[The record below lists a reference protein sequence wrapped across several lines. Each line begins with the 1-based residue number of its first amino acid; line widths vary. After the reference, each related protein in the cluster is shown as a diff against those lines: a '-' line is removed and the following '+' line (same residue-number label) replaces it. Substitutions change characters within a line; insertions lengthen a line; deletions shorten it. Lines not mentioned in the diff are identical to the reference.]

1 MKPIKRRHPVGIQ
14 TFSEIIRLNC
24 VYIDKTDL
32 VYRMANEAGKS
43 YFLTRPRRF
52 GKSVLISTFEAYFE
66 GRKELFKGLAI
77 EQLETEWTVH
87 PVLRLDLSRTK
98 YSCIEELSS
107 LLINHLRIWEE
118 IYGAPHPEE
127 SFSTRFYNLIIRAY
141 KQTGKEV
148 VVLIDEYDSPLL
160 DSNDNPE
167 LQKELRNMIRA
178 FYAPLKDADRY
189 LCLVFLTGITKFS
202 QMSIFSELNNL
213 NNISMLP
220 EYETICG
227 ISEKE
232 LHTEMAE
239 DIRQL
244 ATHLGKSE
252 VEMKAVL
259 KQRYDGYHF
268 SKAMTD
274 IYNPFSLL
282 TAFANKM
289 LDNYWFSTGTPT
301 FLIELLKSEQ
311 IDIPNLEGIQASAT
325 DFDRSTEKITNV
337 IPVLYQSG
345 YLTIKDYNPLFNT
358 YTLGYPNQ
366 EVRIGFLR
374 CLLPDYVHPNTITGG
389 SMVVGFLQDLMD
401 HKLEECMVRL
411 QTFFADIPYTL
422 YNKSKKHYQTAL
434 YILFRLMGQYVEVE
448 VATHTGRIDA
458 VLQLKDAIYLFEFK
472 VDKSAQEALEQINS
486 KQYALKYSLD
496 QRPLYKIGVNFSTT
510 TRTPNEWIIVEEGES
525 L

>member
-1 MKPIKRRHPVGIQ
+1 MAPIKRRHPVGIQ

-24 VYIDKTDL
+24 VYIDKTAL

-77 EQLETEWTVH
+77 EQLETEWAIH

-107 LLINHLRIWEE
+107 LLLNHLRRWEE
-118 IYGAPHPEE
+118 IYGAPQPEE
-127 SFSTRFYNLIIRAY
+127 TFSTRFYNLIIRAY
-141 KQTGKEV
+141 EQTGKEV
-148 VVLIDEYDSPLL
+148 VVLIDEYDSALH
-160 DSNDNPE
+160 DSTNEPE
-167 LQKELRNMIRA
+167 LQKQLRNMIRA

-189 LCLVFLTGITKFS
+189 LRFVFLTGITKFS

-220 EYETICG
+220 AYETICG
-227 ISEKE
+227 ISEEE
-232 LHTEMAE
+232 LHTDMAE

-244 ATHLGKSE
+244 ANHLNKSE
-252 VEMKAVL
+252 EEMREEL
-259 KQRYDGYHF
+259 KRRYDGYHF
-268 SKAMTD
+268 SQAMTD

-301 FLIELLKSEQ
+301 FLIELLKSKQ
-311 IDIPNLEGIQASAT
+311 IDIPNLEEVKASAT
-325 DFDRSTEKITNV
+325 DFDRPTEQVSNV

-345 YLTIKDYNPLFNT
+345 YLTIKDYNPLFDT

-366 EVRIGFLR
+366 EVRMGFLR
-374 CLLPDYVHPNTITGG
+374 CLLPHYVHPDSIAGG
-389 SMVVGFLQDLMD
+389 FMVVSFLQELMD
-401 HKLEECMVRL
+401 HKLEACMVRL

-422 YNKSKKHYQTAL
+422 YNKNEKHYQTAL
-434 YILFRLMGQYVEVE
+434 YILFRLMGQYVEAE
-448 VATHTGRIDA
+448 VATPTGRIDA

-472 VDKSAQEALEQINS
+472 VDKSAQEALEQIDS
-486 KQYALKYSLD
+486 KEYTLKYKLD
-496 QRPLYKIGVNFSTT
+496 KRPIYKVGVNFSTT
-510 TRTPNEWIIVEEGES
+510 TRTPNEWVIVKEGD
-525 L
+525 